1 MPFYR
6 VFFLGEGVKL
16 DVIDRK
22 EALRTILN
30 IASMLVESAQVKVSK
45 LIQFSQFSHLTCE
58 SYLFS
63 NVTALQ
69 GTRFECNFPRMVNK
83 FLQLYLL
90 NIRQKSLP
98 TIKSSR

>member
-1 MPFYR
+1 ME
-6 VFFLGEGVKL
+6 VGVEL
-16 DVIDRK
+16 DVIFRK
-22 EALRTILN
+22 EALRTIMN
-30 IASMLVESAQVKVSK
+30 ITSMLVESAQVKVSK
-45 LIQFSQFSHLTCE
+45 LMQFSHLTCE